1 MSSLQRFAAN
11 YLTFTNREKG
21 GIFGLLVLIVFIYF
35 LPDLLLTQ
43 KDYSLEIAE
52 FKKEIASL
60 QNLDSS
66 EVNTVYSDNY
76 KEEES
81 QIEPFYFDPNT
92 VEPSRLSAFG
102 WSKKLIER
110 FSKFRNAG
118 AKFYK
123 KEDLKKIYGLKPET
137 YDLMFPYIQIEN
149 LANSHQFQR
158 DTLKAQPYVKKS
170 LGKIDLNIAD
180 SIELLGVKGIGPYLC
195 SKILK
200 YRKALGGFISFEQLF
215 EIYGIKAEQVE
226 PLKPYLIISESK
238 IKKISVNDADYET
251 LNAHP
256 YLSGKEAMAIIKYR
270 KQHGLFQNLKDLEM
284 IILLPKATLE
294 KMNPYFKI

>member
-52 FKKEIASL
+52 FKKEIAGL
-60 QNLDSS
+60 QTLDSL
-66 EVNTVYSDNY
+66 EVNEEYANNY
-76 KEEES
+76 VEEKLK
-81 QIEPFYFDPNT
+81 IEPFYFDPNT
-92 VEPSRLSAFG
+92 VEPSRLEAFG
-102 WSKKLIER
+102 WSNKLIER

-123 KEDLKKIYGLKPET
+123 KEDLKKIYGLKPHT
-137 YDLMFPYIQIEN
+137 YELMLPYIQLEN
-149 LANSHQFQR
+149 LANNYKYKQ
-158 DTLKAQPYVKKS
+158 DTVKAYPFTKKS
-170 LGKIDLNIAD
+170 ISKIDLNTAD
-180 SIELLGVKGIGPYLC
+180 SMELLGVKGIGPYLC
-195 SKILK
+195 SKIVK
-200 YRKALGGFISFEQLF
+200 YRRALGGFISFEQLF

-226 PLKPYLIISESK
+226 LLRPYLIISESK
-238 IKKISVNDADYET
+238 IKKISVNEADYET

-270 KQHGLFQNLKDLEM
+270 KQHGLFQNLKDLEL
-284 IILLPKATLE
+284 IILLQKSTLE
-294 KMNPYFKI
+294 KMIPYFKL